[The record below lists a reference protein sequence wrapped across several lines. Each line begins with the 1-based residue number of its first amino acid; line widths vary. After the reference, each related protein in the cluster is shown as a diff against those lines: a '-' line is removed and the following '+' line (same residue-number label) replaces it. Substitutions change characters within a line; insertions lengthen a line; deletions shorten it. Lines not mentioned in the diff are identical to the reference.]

1 MSKKTK
7 PKEKSEK
14 ELLEEM
20 NNKLELLI
28 LVTSLNGKTK
38 EDQKKIL
45 RNYTGSLSK
54 RELERITGID
64 RRDF

>member
-1 MSKKTK
+1 MNEEILKEI
-7 PKEKSEK
+7 KEK
-14 ELLEEM
+14 LD
-20 NNKLELLI
+20 LLI

-38 EDQKKIL
+38 DEQKKIL
-45 RNYTGSLSK
+45 KNYKGSLSK